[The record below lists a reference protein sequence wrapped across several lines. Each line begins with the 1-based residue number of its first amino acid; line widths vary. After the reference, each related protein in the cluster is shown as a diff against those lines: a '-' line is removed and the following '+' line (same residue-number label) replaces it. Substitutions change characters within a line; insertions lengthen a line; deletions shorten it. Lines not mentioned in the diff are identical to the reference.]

1 MKTRFRI
8 SPEGP
13 GREPSDDEL
22 RRYRDSGKLIH
33 NYQRARDRLRRPI
46 YRDPKAFLILL
57 LIALVAWLV
66 SQSTGKRTAPATDG
80 IEQHL

>member
-33 NYQRARDRLRRPI
+33 NYQQARDRLRRPI
-46 YRDPKAFLILL
+46 YKDPKAFLVLL

-66 SQSTGKRTAPATDG
+66 SQSTGKRTAPAADPL
-80 IEQHL
+80 EQHP